1 MPDKVT
7 AHLRKLLRKTGGG
20 HDIHAPFR
28 VTAHRGHT
36 VQTFKSLELAA
47 IVRQE
52 RSVVLDTVSAVVVPS
67 AINAAHVID
76 VAFRRYNLALGSG
89 LNKVAGKVYRSKY
102 RTRISR
108 RRCSKSRSL
117 DVSPTLEA
125 PVTNS
130 S

>member
-1 MPDKVT
+1 MLT
-7 AHLRKLLRKTGGG
+7 TKTGGG

-52 RSVVLDTVSAVVVPS
+52 TTVVLGYGKRAVGVPP

-102 RTRISR
+102 RTRISG
-108 RRCSKSRSL
+108 RRCSKSRSV
-117 DVSPTLEA
+117 DVSPTPEA